1 MSEAASPRHDR
12 RVDAEPASTEGD
24 FRAAATRR
32 GRMAFAPTAATTVRA
47 RDLGPVQIVRT
58 RARLESD
65 DDSSGYVDPGDAFVW
80 CLTTNGS
87 IEVRSGFDVAVPSG
101 SVRLGYMPRI
111 DRFQTTADWRAVS
124 IRMDRSVLDLSSAE
138 IDEFT
143 RATFSLRE
151 GVPFLLGALATQ
163 VMKEEGELGA
173 ASTASLARSILDLT
187 TAFADDY
194 FERRTAPEVA
204 RGALIGA
211 ARHHIELYAADP
223 GLQAEGVAA
232 AVGVPLRTLQRAF
245 ESVGGVGAAILD
257 QRLRTARSL
266 LARHHEQPLSVQQV
280 ARRSGFSSHSSFSRA
295 FRTRFGATPIEWRRE
310 CEALRLQGVD
320 VSRREP

>member
-1 MSEAASPRHDR
+1 VEAESGSAG
-12 RVDAEPASTEGD
+12 AE
-24 FRAAATRR
+24 FRAPATRR
-32 GRMAFAPTAATTVRA
+32 GRSAFAPTAATTVRA

-87 IEVRSGFDVAVPSG
+87 IEVRSGFDVVVPSG
-101 SVRLGYMPRI
+101 SVRLGFMPRI
-111 DRFQTTADWRAVS
+111 DRFQTTTDWRAVS
-124 IRMDRSVLDLSSAE
+124 IRMDRSVLDLTSAE
-138 IDEFT
+138 IDEIT
-143 RATFSLRE
+143 RATFSLHE

-163 VMKEEGELGA
+163 VMKEEGELGT

-187 TAFADDY
+187 TSFADDY
-194 FERRTAPEVA
+194 FGRRTAPEVA
-204 RGALIGA
+204 RGALVGA
-211 ARHHIELYAADP
+211 ARHHIELYSSDP

-232 AVGVPLRTLQRAF
+232 ALGVPLRTLQRAF
-245 ESVGGVGAAILD
+245 QSVGGVGGAILD

-266 LARHHEQPLSVQQV
+266 LARHHQQPLSVQQV

-295 FRTRFGATPIEWRRE
+295 FKTRFGASPLEWRRE
-310 CEALRLQGVD
+310 CEAIRLSGLD
-320 VSRREP
+320 DSRHGY